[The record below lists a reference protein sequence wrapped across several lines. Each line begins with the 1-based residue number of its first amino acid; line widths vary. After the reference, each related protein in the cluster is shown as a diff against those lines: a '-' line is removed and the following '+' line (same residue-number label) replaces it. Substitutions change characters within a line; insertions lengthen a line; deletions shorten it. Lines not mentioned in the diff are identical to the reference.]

1 MALIE
6 FKKISPGLMWV
17 AIPSRSIYVQCGCPA
32 DSVKHLIQSGLIR
45 EEGGR
50 ELGPNAILLSDLSI
64 QNSQLSNMAEFSV
77 LQMFYRQGMAV
88 PNHPGYTGQKPI
100 LIGHPE
106 PLEAQLEYIFRG
118 NYGLTEAE
126 LRETA
131 SSPEEADLHMKIKLN
146 FAFGRIKPV
155 QELIQAIPLL
165 DGETET
171 EIGNGVFIKRISVN
185 VFEFRCDKERL
196 RVDLNLMPG
205 ESYRSTYK
213 YRYQPISPEF
223 FSVIHS
229 GEGDGWDVNHP
240 SMASIICYGPD
251 IYLIDAGPYISHTLR
266 SFGLSLNSVK
276 GIFQTH
282 AHDDHFA
289 GLCELMLGDKKIEY
303 YAPPL
308 VRRSV
313 ELKLKALLNI
323 DMPVLESFFA
333 VQDFAADTWN
343 NVDGLEVYPSISPH
357 PVETYFLKFRAM
369 ASDGYRTYHHL
380 ADISSFEILTGMI
393 EGQGKKPG
401 ISQEIHDRIKQ
412 SYLETADLKKV
423 DAGGGL
429 IHGQANDFKNDKSTK
444 IVFSHST
451 RKLTMTQQIFGSQ
464 ALLGQVDHLIK
475 GVVDYR
481 HETAARSLH
490 HHFPT
495 VPFGGFYDLLNQE
508 IVRLEPGLSL
518 APLSQSKRDVFLL
531 LKGIVS
537 SHSMPN
543 FSDLEYQ
550 AGYFINDEPDCRL
563 DELRTRSWV
572 EVLRIPEKV
581 FQSFLTRNNLE
592 ESFTLNIE
600 RRRQLEDSEL
610 FSPIRYSPLLNK
622 IARSLEPFSIQKDQ
636 IVKNFVG
643 HHVFLLDQGHMK
655 LFTGDYSEALGPGN
669 FCYEDNV
676 LLKNSSLH
684 LQLQALED
692 SSGFLVPYTLIK
704 DIPAVE
710 WKLVEAYKRR
720 TQAILK
726 VGLKKPTAA

>member
-6 FKKISPGLMWV
+6 VKKISPGLIWV
-17 AIPSRSIYVQCGCPA
+17 AVPSRSIYVQCGCPA
-32 DSVKHLIQSGLIR
+32 DSVKHLIQSGQIR

-50 ELGPNAILLSDLSI
+50 ELGPNAILLSDLGI
-64 QNSQLSNMAEFSV
+64 QNGQLSNMAEFSV
-77 LQMFYRQGMAV
+77 LQMFYRQGMVV
-88 PNHPGYTGQKPI
+88 PNHPGYTGQKPM

-106 PLEAQLEYIFRG
+106 QLDAQVEYIFRG
-118 NYGLTEAE
+118 NYGLTEEE

-131 SSPEEADLHMKIKLN
+131 SSPEEADLHMRIKLN

-155 QELIQAIPLL
+155 NELIQSIPLL
-165 DGETET
+165 DEDT
-171 EIGNGVFIKRISVN
+171 EIGNGVFIKRIAVN

-196 RVDLNLMPG
+196 RVDLNLQSG
-205 ESYRSTYK
+205 ESYRSTYR

-323 DMPVLESFFA
+323 DMPVLESFFD
-333 VQDFAADTWN
+333 VQEFAADTWN
-343 NVDGLEVYPSISPH
+343 NVDGLEVFPSISPH

-369 ASDGYRTYHHL
+369 SAEGYKSYHHL
-380 ADISSFEILTGMI
+380 ADISSFEILKGMLASDT
-393 EGQGKKPG
+393 KKNG
-401 ISQEIHDRIKQ
+401 IPDDIHKRIRD
-412 SYLETADLKKV
+412 SYLERADLKKI

-429 IHGQANDFKNDKSTK
+429 IHGQANDFRDDKSTK

-451 RKLTMTQQIFGSQ
+451 RALTMTQQIYGSQ
-464 ALLGQVDHLIK
+464 ALLGQIDHLIK

-481 HETAARSLH
+481 HEIAARSLH

-508 IVRLEPGLSL
+508 IVRLEPGFSL
-518 APLSQSKRDVFLL
+518 VPLSQSPRDVFLL
-531 LKGIVS
+531 LKGIVAAQS
-537 SHSMPN
+537 VPN
-543 FSDLEYQ
+543 FSEHEYQ
-550 AGYFINDEPDCRL
+550 AGYFINDVADCKL

-581 FQSFLTRNNLE
+581 FQSFLVRNNLK
-592 ESFTLNIE
+592 ESFHQNIE
-600 RRRQLEDSEL
+600 RRRQLEHSEL
-610 FSPIRYSPLLNK
+610 FSPIRYSPLLHK
-622 IARSLEPFSIQKDQ
+622 IARSLEPFAIQKDQ
-636 IVKNFVG
+636 LVKNFVG
-643 HHVFLLDQGHMK
+643 HHVFLLDQGSMK
-655 LFTGDYSEALGPGN
+655 LFSEDYAEILGPGN

-684 LQLQALED
+684 FQLQALEN

-704 DIPAVE
+704 EIPAVE

-720 TQAILK
+720 SQSLNKIGK
-726 VGLKKPTAA
+726 KKPSAA

>member
-1 MALIE
+1 MATIE
-6 FKKISPGLMWV
+6 FKKISPGLIWV
-17 AIPSRSIYVQCGCPA
+17 AVPSRSIYIQCGCPA
-32 DSVKHLIQSGLIR
+32 DSVKHLIQNGQIR
-45 EEGGR
+45 EENGR

-64 QNSQLSNMAEFSV
+64 QNGQLSNMAEFSV

-88 PNHPGYTGQKPI
+88 PNHPGYTGAKPI

-106 PLEAQLEYIFRG
+106 PLVAQLEYIFRG
-118 NYGLTEAE
+118 NYGLTEEE

-131 SSPEEADLHMKIKLN
+131 SSPEEAELHMKIKLN

-155 QELIQAIPLL
+155 QELIQPIPLL
-165 DGETET
+165 DCET

-185 VFEFRCDKERL
+185 VFEFRCEKERL
-196 RVDLNLMPG
+196 RIDLNLQAG
-205 ESYRSTYK
+205 ESYQSTYK
-213 YRYQPISPEF
+213 YRYQAISPEF

-229 GEGDGWDVNHP
+229 GEGDGWDVNNP

-289 GLCELMLGDKKIEY
+289 GLTELMLGDRKIEY

-313 ELKLKALLNI
+313 ELKLRALLNI

-333 VQDFAADTWN
+333 VQDFSAETWN
-343 NVDGLEVYPSISPH
+343 NVDGLEVFPSISPH

-369 ASDGYRTYHHL
+369 SSEGYKSYHHL
-380 ADISSFEILTGMI
+380 ADISSFEILKGML
-393 EGQGKKPG
+393 GS
-401 ISQEIHDRIKQ
+401 ISPEIHERIRN
-412 SYLETADLKKV
+412 SYLETANLKKIDV
-423 DAGGGL
+423 GGGL
-429 IHGQANDFKNDKSTK
+429 IHGQANDFRDDKSTK

-451 RKLTMTQQIFGSQ
+451 KKLTMTQQIFGSQ
-464 ALLGQVDHLIK
+464 ALLGQMDHLIK
-475 GVVDYR
+475 GVYDYR
-481 HETAARSLH
+481 HEMAARSLH

-508 IVRLEPGLSL
+508 ILRLEPGMSL
-518 APLSQSKRDVFLL
+518 ATLSSSKRDVFLL

-537 SHSMPN
+537 SLTTPS
-543 FSDLEYQ
+543 FSDLEYK
-550 AGYFINDEPDCRL
+550 AGYFINDEPDCKL
-563 DELRTRSWV
+563 EVLRTRSWV
-572 EVLRIPEKV
+572 EILKIPEKV
-581 FQSFLTRNNLE
+581 FQAFLARNNLQ

-600 RRRQLEDSEL
+600 RRRQLEDSIL

-622 IARSLEPFSIQKDQ
+622 IARSLEPFTIQKGQ
-636 IVKNFVG
+636 VVKNFVG
-643 HHVFLLDQGHMK
+643 HHVFLLDQGSMK
-655 LFTGDYSEALGPGN
+655 LFTGDYTEELGPGN

-692 SSGFLVPYTLIK
+692 SSGFLVPYTMIK

-726 VGLKKPTAA
+726 LGIKRIAAA